1 MEDLMKFLTI
11 ATVVAIIALLP
22 GYSHAMASRHHHEE
36 RGAGHPVGFNAGSDT
51 PGYTGGSNG
60 PAPVS
65 VPEPGGFLLL
75 TSGLTTLGGLLAG
88 RWYVTKKREKR
99 PERHEP

>member
-1 MEDLMKFLTI
+1 MKFLTI
-11 ATVVAIIALLP
+11 ATVVAMIALLP
-22 GYSHAMASRHHHEE
+22 GYSHAMASRHHEE
-36 RGAGHPVGFNAGSDT
+36 RGAGHPVGSSTGSDT
-51 PGYTGGSNG
+51 PGYAVGSND

-75 TSGLTTLGGLLAG
+75 VSGLTTLGGLLAG
-88 RWYVTKKREKR
+88 RRYVTKKREKR